1 MRRLGIVV
9 LTLIVILGL
18 AGFVAKRVLLD
29 TATVPARSQQE
40 INLGALRG
48 AARNIEGPLPLR
60 INSELIGES
69 ALPSFAVVAGTGFGP
84 HPMVRVA
91 YQVVYPRGHVI
102 LDAAMDRELSEEL
115 SPDAAFYP
123 DRYAALQEALR
134 TARAIVI
141 THEHPD
147 HIGGI
152 SKTPFPDEVWPRVTL
167 TREQSESHMQLDRAQ
182 FPARAHD
189 AVQVIDFEKL
199 HTLAPG
205 IVLMKA
211 PGHTPG
217 TQLVYV
223 LLEGGREFLFV
234 GDVVWDMENVVR
246 LTGRPRIVTDWIVGE
261 DRDVVLEQVRM
272 LHDFS
277 RRHDD
282 VHIVVS
288 HDEGQYRAYLR
299 SGVLAPEFE

>member
-9 LTLIVILGL
+9 LTLIVVLGL
-18 AGFVAKRVLLD
+18 VGFVAKRVLLD
-29 TATVPARSQQE
+29 TASVPARSQQE

-48 AARNIEGPLPLR
+48 AARSVEGALPLR

-91 YQVVYPRGHVI
+91 YQVVYPGGHVI

-115 SPDAAFYP
+115 SPDASFYP

-152 SKTPFPDEVWPRVTL
+152 SKTAFPDEVWPQVIL
-167 TREQSESHMQLDRAQ
+167 TREQNESRMQLDRAQ
-182 FPARAHD
+182 FPAEAHE
-189 AVQVIDFEKL
+189 AVQVIDFEGI
-199 HTLAPG
+199 HALAPG

-223 LLEGGREFLFV
+223 MLQNGSEFLFV

-246 LTGRPRIVTDWIVGE
+246 LTGRPRIITDWIIGE
-261 DRDVVLEQVRM
+261 DRAAVLEQIRM

-282 VHIVVS
+282 VYIVVS
-288 HDEGQYRAYLR
+288 HDEGQYRAYLE
-299 SGVLAPEFE
+299 SGLLGAEFE

>member
-1 MRRLGIVV
+1 
-9 LTLIVILGL
+9 
-18 AGFVAKRVLLD
+18 
-29 TATVPARSQQE
+29 
-40 INLGALRG
+40 
-48 AARNIEGPLPLR
+48 
-60 INSELIGES
+60 
-69 ALPSFAVVAGTGFGP
+69 
-84 HPMVRVA
+84 
-91 YQVVYPRGHVI
+91 
-102 LDAAMDRELSEEL
+102 
-115 SPDAAFYP
+115 
-123 DRYAALQEALR
+123 
-134 TARAIVI
+134 
-141 THEHPD
+141 
-147 HIGGI
+147 
-152 SKTPFPDEVWPRVTL
+152 
-167 TREQSESHMQLDRAQ
+167 
-182 FPARAHD
+182 
-189 AVQVIDFEKL
+189 
-199 HTLAPG
+199 
-205 IVLMKA
+205 MKA